1 MKNYEGAKK
10 VNIDK
15 IKAVLLYF
23 SDNVENSYITKILKM
38 FYYLDFISFSER
50 GSSVTND
57 IYYKLP
63 YGPIPTFIKNEIDN
77 LLTNENESQL
87 KDCFDFEKTEF
98 GNLIRLRDRRKK
110 AKDQCFSQYE
120 KELMDLIIEKIGKKT
135 TKQVVR
141 KTHSEKPYLLTEEN
155 GIINYN
161 LALLLN
167 GREILN

>member
-1 MKNYEGAKK
+1 MKNYEEVKK

-23 SDNVENSYITKILKM
+23 SDNVKDPYITKILKM

-63 YGPIPTFIKNEIDN
+63 YGPIPTFIKNEIDT
-77 LLTNENESQL
+77 LLINENESQL
-87 KDCFDFEKTEF
+87 KDCFKFEKTDF
-98 GNLIRLRDRRKK
+98 GNLIKLKDGRRK
-110 AKDQCFSQYE
+110 AKDQYFSQYE

-135 TKQVVR
+135 TKKVVE

-155 GIINYN
+155 GIISYG

-167 GREILN
+167 GREVLN